1 MDFQIGKY
9 MKVDKRLNYFRRNI
23 EAGFMQSCS
32 KSRSTLLPALS
43 TTWLL
48 MNFGCE
54 KSGRRS
60 FHSRR
65 EFLKVHTGDTSKYW
79 YVSCYRKVKP
89 SRELLKLPSLHLEHI
104 YNIVRACCTGR
115 QATSRPHKFPFNSKE
130 QEEGAF

>member
-9 MKVDKRLNYFRRNI
+9 MKVDKRLNYFPRNI

-48 MNFGCE
+48 MNFGCV
-54 KSGRRS
+54 KSGRQS

-104 YNIVRACCTGR
+104 YNTVRSCW
-115 QATSRPHKFPFNSKE
+115 
-130 QEEGAF
+130 

>member
-9 MKVDKRLNYFRRNI
+9 MKVDKRLNYFQRNI

-32 KSRSTLLPALS
+32 KSRSTLLPALCTCS
-43 TTWLL
+43 
-48 MNFGCE
+48 MVICE

-60 FHSRR
+60 FHLRR

-89 SRELLKLPSLHLEHI
+89 SRELLKLPSLRLEYI
-104 YNIVRACCTGR
+104 YYNIMCTCW
-115 QATSRPHKFPFNSKE
+115 
-130 QEEGAF
+130 

>member
-1 MDFQIGKY
+1 
-9 MKVDKRLNYFRRNI
+9 MKVDKQLSYFRRNN
-23 EAGFMQSCS
+23 EADFKQSCS

-43 TTWLL
+43 TTWSL

-60 FHSRR
+60 FHLRR

-89 SRELLKLPSLHLEHI
+89 SKELLNFPALHLD
-104 YNIVRACCTGR
+104 
-115 QATSRPHKFPFNSKE
+115 F
-130 QEEGAF
+130 